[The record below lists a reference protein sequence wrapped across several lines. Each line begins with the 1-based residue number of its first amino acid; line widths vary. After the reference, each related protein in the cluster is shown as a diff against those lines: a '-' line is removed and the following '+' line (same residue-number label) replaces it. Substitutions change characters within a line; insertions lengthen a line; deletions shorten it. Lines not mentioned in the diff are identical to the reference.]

1 MATIADLNRASEG
14 RRWKETRW
22 SGAGP
27 LTRTWARVRC
37 HAEQVT
43 SRVRVPARVYAAGP
57 VEPGERILAF
67 AHDLDG
73 RLVIATDRALRHQA
87 TGAWSRLGWE
97 QLTRVTWDGD
107 RHTIT
112 ITGVFS
118 GDVTSI
124 RLHATD
130 GSRLADL
137 AHERVGSTV
146 LLIQTVPL
154 TGHSPAQVAARRQP
168 GTEQIT
174 WQVHLGNASDA
185 SDPALRSEI
194 AAAIAELRAHLE
206 V

>member
-1 MATIADLNRASEG
+1 MATITDLNRASAG
-14 RRWKETRW
+14 RRWKDARW

-27 LTRTWARVRC
+27 LARTWARVRC

-43 SRVRVPARVYAAGP
+43 SRVRVPAHVHAAAP

-67 AHDLDG
+67 AHDLAG
-73 RLVIATDRALRHQA
+73 RLVVATDRALRHQA

-107 RHTIT
+107 RRTFAVT
-112 ITGVFS
+112 DMLTGR
-118 GDVTSI
+118 VTSI

-137 AHERVGSTV
+137 AHERVGFTM
-146 LLIQTVPL
+146 LLTRMVPL
-154 TGHSPAQVAARRQP
+154 TGHQPARVTARRQP
-168 GTEQIT
+168 GTEQIS
-174 WQVHLGNASDA
+174 WQVSFGNGSSAA
-185 SDPALRSEI
+185 GPALRSEI
-194 AAAIAELRAHLE
+194 AVVIAQLRDHVE